1 MSEKLMSKKE
11 NIELK
16 YPFEINGVTCNTL
29 SIRRPKVNDRLIAE
43 KSSGTEIEK
52 EIRLIANLCE
62 VSPDNIMQLDL
73 ADYVAVQECLTGFLS

>member
-1 MSEKLMSKKE
+1 MSDRV

-16 YPFEINGVTCNTL
+16 YPFEINGVTCDSL

-43 KSSGTEIEK
+43 KSPGSEIEK

-62 VSPDNIMQLDL
+62 VSPENIMQLDL
-73 ADYVAVQECLTGFLS
+73 ADYGSVQECLTSFLS